1 MYSENKIRKL
11 LMSSNLED
19 IQIAYQLVIDTPEFN
34 KYFRVNSVNNNIL
47 YIRESETRFYIHKI
61 LIISDS
67 GLTKSLHENSFS
79 KSDSIPG

>member
-67 GLTKSLHENSFS
+67 GLTKLQHENSFS